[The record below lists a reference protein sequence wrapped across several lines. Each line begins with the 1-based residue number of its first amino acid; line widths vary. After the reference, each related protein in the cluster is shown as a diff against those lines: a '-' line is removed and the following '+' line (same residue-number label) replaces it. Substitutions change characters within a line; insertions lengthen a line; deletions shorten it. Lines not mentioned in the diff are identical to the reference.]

1 MRLFSSRET
10 KERTH
15 RRIPTF
21 TVVEILALNGT
32 LFERATV
39 RDISKKGALLRLVIS
54 QPLPDAVLLWFPADR
69 LEVKATIRWRRDDS
83 IGVEFDSAIELPAR
97 LTQKKKG
104 RAEVIASHFQAAPV
118 RG

>member
-10 KERTH
+10 KERAH

-21 TVVEILALNGT
+21 AVVEILTLKGAL
-32 LFERATV
+32 LERATV
-39 RDISKKGALLRLVIS
+39 RDISKKGALLRLVIQ

-69 LEVKATIRWRRDDS
+69 LEIKATIRWRREES
-83 IGVEFDSAIELPAR
+83 IGVEFDNEIELPAR

-104 RAEVIASHFQAAPV
+104 RAEVVASHFQTAQV
-118 RG
+118 R